1 MRKTRTVYL
10 LSFYIENASPA
21 KVSAPYMKPFK
32 IQIKN
37 AQNRNRTSDTRD
49 FQSSALP
56 TELSGQEYGI
66 LRNRALLYMELSEF
80 VNLFFEKFASRNYL
94 DESGREE
101 DNDSMRMTLKGQK
114 EEDKNGT
121 FTCGFLF

>member
-1 MRKTRTVYL
+1 
-10 LSFYIENASPA
+10 
-21 KVSAPYMKPFK
+21 
-32 IQIKN
+32 
-37 AQNRNRTSDTRD
+37 
-49 FQSSALP
+49 
-56 TELSGQEYGI
+56 
-66 LRNRALLYMELSEF
+66 MELSEF

-101 DNDSMRMTLKGQK
+101 DNDRMRMTLKGQKK